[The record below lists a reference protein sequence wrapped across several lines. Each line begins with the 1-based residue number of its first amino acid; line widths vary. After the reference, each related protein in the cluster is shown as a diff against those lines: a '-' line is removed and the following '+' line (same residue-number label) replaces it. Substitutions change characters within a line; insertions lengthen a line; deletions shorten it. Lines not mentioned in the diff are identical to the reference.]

1 MRKLLRYYNILPIKL
16 ISLIFLLLIFSGCL
30 SIKPSTNKSGKK
42 YFETF
47 FVGEDGTQYFIK
59 PFLFKDEKSNEELLL
74 DITFRYKNEIKD
86 SAIVNFSI
94 NSSAIYKNID
104 NFKLSN
110 SEIVIKSN
118 NIELLFN
125 EKSKT
130 GFISRYSTKF
140 SLVEIKEMFNRD
152 TWKAVIVNQ
161 NKITI
166 YKPHKK
172 AIKVI
177 NALRDNVFILM

>member
-1 MRKLLRYYNILPIKL
+1 MKKLLKYCNLPIKL
-16 ISLIFLLLIFSGCL
+16 ISLILLLLAVNGCF

-47 FVGEDGTQYFIK
+47 FVGDEGIQYFIK
-59 PFLFKDEKSNEELLL
+59 PFLFKAEKSSEELIL

-94 NSSAIYKNID
+94 NSSVIYKDIK

-110 SEIVIKSN
+110 SEIVIRSN
-118 NIELLFN
+118 NVELLFN
-125 EKSKT
+125 EKSKK
-130 GFISRYSTKF
+130 GFTSRYSTKF
-140 SLVEIKEMFNRD
+140 SLAEIKEMFTTD
-152 TWKAVIVNQ
+152 AWKAVITNQ
-161 NKITI
+161 NKMTI

-172 AIKVI
+172 AIKTI
-177 NALRDNVFILM
+177 NALREHVFVLM